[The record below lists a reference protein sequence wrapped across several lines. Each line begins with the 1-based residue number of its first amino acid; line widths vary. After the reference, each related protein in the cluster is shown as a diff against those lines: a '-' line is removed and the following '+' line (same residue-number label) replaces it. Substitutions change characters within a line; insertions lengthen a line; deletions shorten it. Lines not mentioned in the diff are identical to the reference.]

1 MAPINFMGDFFQ
13 IYSYGGTKD
22 KVIMIFAIILAL
34 GSGVAIPLFMFI
46 WGKELDHLMA
56 DFKQLN

>member
-1 MAPINFMGDFFQ
+1 MAPINFMGDFCQ

-46 WGKELDHLMA
+46 WGKELDH
-56 DFKQLN
+56 